1 MTPEA
6 IKTIEAILK
15 RGNDVQIQRKGDG
28 IAVLEVKREIKY
40 STPSSLVGGKGNQS
54 QLVRDSYRLAP
65 FCCEVN
71 DMDYNQEYIDLLKRS
86 LAGET
91 ETVRLY
97 LAVMA
102 VAPNSAIPTLLEIQA
117 DETDHQAR
125 IADLLTEAL
134 AGQSADQEQ
143 LVPGVE

>member
-1 MTPEA
+1 MELTGE
-6 IKTIEAILK
+6 ILLALF
-15 RGNDVQIQRKGDG
+15 IC
-28 IAVLEVKREIKY
+28 LE
-40 STPSSLVGGKGNQS
+40 
-54 QLVRDSYRLAP
+54 
-65 FCCEVN
+65 EVN

-102 VAPNSAIPTLLEIQA
+102 VAPNSAIPKLLEIQA
-117 DETDHQAR
+117 DELDHIAI
-125 IADLLTEAL
+125 IADLLTEAM
-134 AGQSADQEQ
+134 AGQSADQEE

>member
-1 MTPEA
+1 MELTGE
-6 IKTIEAILK
+6 ILLALF
-15 RGNDVQIQRKGDG
+15 IC
-28 IAVLEVKREIKY
+28 LE
-40 STPSSLVGGKGNQS
+40 
-54 QLVRDSYRLAP
+54 
-65 FCCEVN
+65 EVN

-102 VAPNSAIPTLLEIQA
+102 VAPNSAIPKLLEIQA
-117 DETDHQAR
+117 DETDHQAV

-143 LVPGVE
+143 LVPGAE

>member
-1 MTPEA
+1 MESTCKDFLQVGSFFYLP
-6 IKTIEAILK
+6 K
-15 RGNDVQIQRKGDG
+15 
-28 IAVLEVKREIKY
+28 EVI
-40 STPSSLVGGKGNQS
+40 
-54 QLVRDSYRLAP
+54 
-65 FCCEVN
+65 C
-71 DMDYNQEYIDLLKRS
+71 MDYNQEYIDLLKRS

-102 VAPNSAIPTLLEIQA
+102 VAPNSAIPRLLEIQA
-117 DETDHQAR
+117 EETSHQAE

-134 AGQSADQEQ
+134 AGQSANQEK

>member
-1 MTPEA
+1 MELTGEILLALFICPE
-6 IKTIEAILK
+6 
-15 RGNDVQIQRKGDG
+15 
-28 IAVLEVKREIKY
+28 
-40 STPSSLVGGKGNQS
+40 
-54 QLVRDSYRLAP
+54 
-65 FCCEVN
+65 EVN

-143 LVPGVE
+143 LVPGGE

>member
-1 MTPEA
+1 MENNA
-6 IKTIEAILK
+6 
-15 RGNDVQIQRKGDG
+15 
-28 IAVLEVKREIKY
+28 
-40 STPSSLVGGKGNQS
+40 
-54 QLVRDSYRLAP
+54 
-65 FCCEVN
+65 
-71 DMDYNQEYIDLLKRS
+71 EYIELLKRS

-102 VAPNSAIPTLLEIQA
+102 VAPENAIPKLLEIQA
-117 DETDHQAR
+117 DETDHQAI
-125 IADLLTEAL
+125 IADLLTEAM